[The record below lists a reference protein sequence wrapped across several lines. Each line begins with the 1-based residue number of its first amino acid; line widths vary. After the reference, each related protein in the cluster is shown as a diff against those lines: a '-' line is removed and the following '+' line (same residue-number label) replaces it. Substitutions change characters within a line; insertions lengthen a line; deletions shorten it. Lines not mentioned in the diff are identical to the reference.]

1 MIDRVVD
8 PGELTWRDH
17 AIVYVFGAGIAAL
30 SWLSGNN
37 AEIPPDLWEEVA
49 VAFGLRPPPT
59 IFPSLWRCLA
69 SLLVGHVGMDAG
81 LLTLRILGA
90 VSLGMLA
97 MMTFRIFDEVLPDT
111 LRLHMRRKGWSR
123 RIVRFIL
130 LQGAVFFVCSDP
142 VWRAG
147 QIFSPTMLLLVLS
160 LVAFRLF
167 LHALREPKQRYVI
180 MMSAVFG
187 LLAAESPLGVLPM
200 AAFPL
205 FVISLAQKVGDELA
219 LPLVNPLVRV
229 ITFRRMSLA
238 FLAGWALTFT
248 STTLYFRRH
257 DGLAAH
263 DWDSFTYYIHYLH
276 RYAQLVMDAA
286 TPVGWIFI
294 FAVVLF
300 PLIMSMVLLRQ
311 ATDDDRFLVY
321 FHGLYF
327 AGAGLLA
334 FMQSA
339 GWKPF
344 WFWTWIDAQVPV
356 KSDYLL
362 CLCLLATSM
371 TAMIALCVLGVEIY
385 FRNYRRIAMIRYQ
398 DAVEDLPDAA
408 KIVSHFRFVDRV
420 LRAALL
426 YEPLVAAALIIPF
439 KFTSPES
446 RMKAIVNEGA
456 ALTAKEC
463 GDAQVLF
470 TDGALDAAVEV
481 AAARQGKKLKALSM
495 MSGSKPYEI
504 YIRTRDAADEEDRG
518 MLAVGTADTLRTWV
532 RSKPQCATNIAVQLG
547 FELWRHDKLPMPQCG
562 GLVARTAGF
571 APGDAERGRAAALD
585 LAGRI
590 MALYESKDPMGIANR
605 SLKSMFM
612 FLQWR
617 IARMCRM
624 RADAADR
631 AGDMPLAMAE
641 SEQADAL
648 DRKNVAYGKIR
659 KQMDWVGQ
667 QKGMRLTPREGL
679 NIGLERA
686 DFRLAR
692 TFAQQ
697 VLVSDPENTR
707 ANFAMGMSYFVDEQY
722 GRAEVFLKRCLA
734 KNPNEPAAL
743 NNLAIVQ
750 MRLGKL
756 EEAETNAARA
766 FKLFPAS
773 KEIKKTL
780 EHIQHKNGRL

>member
-1 MIDRVVD
+1 MTDRAAAD

-17 AIVYVFGAGIAAL
+17 AVVYVFGAAIAAF

-37 AEIPPDLWEEVA
+37 AEVPPDLWGEIA
-49 VAFGLRPPPT
+49 VAIGIRPPPT
-59 IFPSLWRCLA
+59 IFPGLWRCLV
-69 SLLVGHVGMDAG
+69 SLLVGHVGIDTS
-81 LLTLRILGA
+81 LLVLRMLGA

-97 MMTFRIFDEVLPDT
+97 MMAFRIFDEVLPDT
-111 LRLHMRRKGWSR
+111 LRLRMRRKGWSR

-147 QIFSPTMLLLVLS
+147 QILSPTMLLLVLT

-167 LHALREPKQRYVI
+167 LHAFNEPRQRYVI
-180 MMSAVFG
+180 IMSAVLG
-187 LLAAESPLGVLPM
+187 LLAAETPLGILPM
-200 AAFPL
+200 IVFPI
-205 FVISLAQKVGDELA
+205 FVVVHAQNVGDELA
-219 LPLVNPLVRV
+219 LPLVNPLIRV

-238 FLAGWALTFT
+238 FLAGWILMVT
-248 STTLYFRRH
+248 STTLYFRWH

-276 RYAQLVMDAA
+276 RYAQLVTGAA

-294 FAVVLF
+294 AAVVLF
-300 PLIMSMVLLRQ
+300 PLIMSVVLLRQ
-311 ATDDDRFLVY
+311 ATDDDKFLVY
-321 FHGLYF
+321 FHGLFF

-334 FMQSA
+334 FLQSA

-344 WFWTWIDAQVPV
+344 WFWTWIDTQVPV
-356 KSDYLL
+356 KSEYML

-398 DAVEDLPDAA
+398 DAVEDVPDAE
-408 KIVSHFRFVDRV
+408 KIVKHFRFIDRI

-426 YEPLVAAALIIPF
+426 YEPLLVAALIVPF

-446 RMKAIVNEGA
+446 RMAAIINEGA
-456 ALTAKEC
+456 MLAAAEC
-463 GDAQVLF
+463 GDAKVLF
-470 TDGALDAAVEV
+470 TDGALDASVEV
-481 AAARQGKKLKALSM
+481 AAAKQGKKLKALSM

-504 YIRTRDAADEEDRG
+504 YLRTRDAADEEDRG
-518 MLAVGTADTLRTWV
+518 MLAVGAADTLRTWV
-532 RSKPQCATNIAVQLG
+532 RSKPECATNIAIQLG

-571 APGDAERGRAAALD
+571 APGEAEKGREKALD

-590 MALYESKDPMGIANR
+590 MKLYEDKDPMAIANHG
-605 SLKSMFM
+605 LKSMFM

-624 RADAADR
+624 RADAADK
-631 AGDMPLAMAE
+631 AGNMTLAMSE

-648 DRKNVAYGKIR
+648 DGKNLAYSRIR
-659 KQMDWVGQ
+659 KQMDRAGP
-667 QKGMRLTPREGL
+667 QKGMRLTPRAGL
-679 NIGLERA
+679 KIGLERA

-743 NNLAIVQ
+743 NNLAIAQ
-750 MRLGKL
+750 LRLGKL

-766 FKLFPAS
+766 LELFPSS
-773 KEIKKTL
+773 KEIKKTF
-780 EHIQHKNGRL
+780 EHIQHKNGK